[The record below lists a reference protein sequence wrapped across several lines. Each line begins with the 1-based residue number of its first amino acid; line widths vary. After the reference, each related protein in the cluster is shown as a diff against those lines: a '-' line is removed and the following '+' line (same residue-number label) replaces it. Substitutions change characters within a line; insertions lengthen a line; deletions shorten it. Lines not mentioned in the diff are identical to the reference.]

1 MATAVQ
7 ELPVTEHAL
16 GVYRCACGHRL
27 RVFGGGRHRIYF
39 EPANLLLDDP
49 VMNGVCPNCGR
60 GLPGKSAS

>member
-7 ELPVTEHAL
+7 ERSTSERDT
-16 GVYRCACGHRL
+16 GVYQCPCGHRL

-39 EPANLLLDDP
+39 EPANQLLDDP

-60 GLPGKSAS
+60 GLPGKNP